1 MMRMTLKTYNSK
13 LIHAVWPK
21 FPANYCKAPGA
32 NGYVAMGILNYM
44 LTKFWE
50 TPLSPYQN
58 LQEGLM
64 FSFFLGLNMSSE
76 SQVKNQEEK
85 NSDFSD
91 KVLMRPPSKPLE
103 QKDDQPGKRGKTW
116 N

>member
-1 MMRMTLKTYNSK
+1 
-13 LIHAVWPK
+13 
-21 FPANYCKAPGA
+21 
-32 NGYVAMGILNYM
+32 M

-76 SQVKNQEEK
+76 SQVKNQEEN

>member
-1 MMRMTLKTYNSK
+1 
-13 LIHAVWPK
+13 
-21 FPANYCKAPGA
+21 
-32 NGYVAMGILNYM
+32 
-44 LTKFWE
+44 
-50 TPLSPYQN
+50 
-58 LQEGLM
+58 M

-103 QKDDQPGKRGKTW
+103 QKDDQPGKRGKRW